1 MISVSPVSDVSIEE
15 QKARSLEFL
24 AVLRQQQETTRLS
37 RIHYM
42 RLARQHGATN
52 FEIGSELG
60 VSEAAVRAMLKRAG
74 SDDV

>member
-1 MISVSPVSDVSIEE
+1 MISVSPVSDVSTEE

-24 AVLRQQQETTRLS
+24 AVLRRQQETARLS

-42 RLARQHGATN
+42 RLARQYGATN